1 MKLSSYLSHSRHGI
15 FYFRWPISSSI
26 EGKRTTVRIS
36 LRTRCPDRAGDL
48 ARHLASCGRILDENK
63 ALAGLRQDEIRQK
76 VREYFKA
83 QLDQYLEWLDRRGLS
98 KNALADA
105 REEMLDHGSFLDI
118 DSAHPKW
125 LPVARFKR
133 KSGVSDAEWDDS
145 LPRIATELRKGRRDV
160 LRLVLEAAERLEHY
174 SFSNDPEIASVP
186 PAPALLASSPL
197 GVAVDDFIA
206 EHSRQWAGKTI
217 GQNRAY
223 LNILVEYFGPDRLLA
238 TITKQDASEVKKVLQ
253 ALPSSRNTKPKLKAM
268 PLMQVIKEPGHKKIA
283 AKTINSHIQMFKM
296 FFDWA
301 ERHGHSPHTLFDGMK
316 VKKDKAS
323 ESERRPFAPDQ
334 VRLIYTELTENPS
347 GLVRKD
353 SHKWG
358 MLLGMFTGARLNE
371 ICQLDI
377 ADVKQDGDTWLLNI
391 TDEGDD
397 TKSVKSKAGRR
408 KVPLHSELI
417 RLGFLDFVDSRR
429 NGTRLFPDYSYSAN
443 GGYGRNL
450 GRWCNESF
458 LPKLGIK
465 QPGLVFH
472 SLRHTVVTRLSQ
484 ADVPEPIVQCIV
496 GHARSGVTQEVYNRE
511 GYTLAQLKGAIDRFA
526 ISKAA

>member
-1 MKLSSYLSHSRHGI
+1 
-15 FYFRWPISSSI
+15 
-26 EGKRTTVRIS
+26 

-48 ARHLASCGRILDENK
+48 ARHLASCGRILRENNT
-63 ALAGLRQDEIRQK
+63 LAGLRQSEIREK
-76 VREYFKA
+76 VQTYFKA
-83 QLDQYLEWLDRRGLS
+83 QLDQYLDWLDRRGLS

-105 REEMLDHGSFLDI
+105 REEMLDHESYMEI
-118 DSAHPKW
+118 DSASGQW
-125 LPVARFKR
+125 LPVQRFKS
-133 KSGVSDAEWDDS
+133 KMDVSDAEWDAS
-145 LPRIATELRKGRRDV
+145 LPRIATELRKGRRDM
-160 LRLVLEAAERLEHY
+160 LRRVLEAAERLEHY
-174 SFSNDPEIASVP
+174 SYEDAPALAPAP
-186 PAPALLASSPL
+186 PAPVLPASSPL
-197 GVAVDDFIA
+197 GAAVDDFIA
-206 EHSRQWAGKTI
+206 EHSRQWQPKTI
-217 GQNRAY
+217 TQNRAY

-268 PLMQVIKEPGHKKIA
+268 PLMQVINEPDHKKIA

-296 FFDWA
+296 LFDWA
-301 ERHGHSPHTLFDGMK
+301 ERHGHSPHTLFEGMK
-316 VKKDKAS
+316 VRKDKAS
-323 ESERRPFAPDQ
+323 ESERKPFTPDQ
-334 VRLIYTELTENPS
+334 TRLIYTELTENPS

-377 ADVKQDGDTWLLNI
+377 ADVQQDGDTWFLNI

-408 KVPLHSELI
+408 NVPLHSELI

-429 NGTRLFPDYSYSAN
+429 NGRRLFPDYSYSAN
-443 GGYGRNL
+443 GGYGRAL

-465 QPGLVFH
+465 KPGLVFH

-484 ADVPEPIVQCIV
+484 ADVPEPVVQCIV

-526 ISKAA
+526 IGQAN